1 LSRYSEKLLKGTV
14 LLSAGSI
21 ISLVIAAAGSIIIAR
36 LLGPENYG
44 LIGMSMIL
52 PNLMLALTDLGINTA
67 LTRYSSIRDSSMK
80 TIVVS
85 GLTLKIILSLLSALI
100 VYITA
105 PYVAKALGRPYI
117 EPYIKLLSIFTLAS
131 LLYGALNSILIGYG
145 LYALS
150 SISQVILT
158 IIRVSSAVLLVIL
171 GYGVTGAIL
180 GHVIAWL
187 LTTIPLL
194 VYTLKLIGLP
204 LTISLKSIRELLH
217 YGIPLHLPVVISIP
231 LGQLYYSI
239 MVRVSSDWEIGNLSV
254 AQNFLAPLNAIG
266 GAIGMSLLSILPSLT
281 SSNEMSIATS
291 KVIRI
296 TSLIMPALACS
307 IIIVSEPLIL
317 TLYGPNYTMSP
328 LYTSLLVLVFLY
340 APLGSLVWGS
350 YFPSIGRTDI
360 SLRISLV
367 GTAIGIPVYVTL
379 TILAGVIGY
388 IVSGLLVGLVQSI
401 YALSIARSL
410 GTRVD
415 LKSNTVMLAS
425 SILALTSALPIIL
438 IVNNLILE
446 FIIAATVYTI
456 VLALTTPIIA
466 GEDTLK
472 EISQAIIKTK
482 LIGPITASLLNVDI
496 KIAMKIW
503 GLEEKSSK

>member
-1 LSRYSEKLLKGTV
+1 
-14 LLSAGSI
+14 
-21 ISLVIAAAGSIIIAR
+21 
-36 LLGPENYG
+36 
-44 LIGMSMIL
+44 
-52 PNLMLALTDLGINTA
+52 
-67 LTRYSSIRDSSMK
+67 
-80 TIVVS
+80 
-85 GLTLKIILSLLSALI
+85 
-100 VYITA
+100 
-105 PYVAKALGRPYI
+105 
-117 EPYIKLLSIFTLAS
+117 
-131 LLYGALNSILIGYG
+131 
-145 LYALS
+145 
-150 SISQVILT
+150 
-158 IIRVSSAVLLVIL
+158 
-171 GYGVTGAIL
+171 
-180 GHVIAWL
+180 
-187 LTTIPLL
+187 
-194 VYTLKLIGLP
+194 
-204 LTISLKSIRELLH
+204 
-217 YGIPLHLPVVISIP
+217 
-231 LGQLYYSI
+231 
-239 MVRVSSDWEIGNLSV
+239 
-254 AQNFLAPLNAIG
+254 
-266 GAIGMSLLSILPSLT
+266 
-281 SSNEMSIATS
+281 
-291 KVIRI
+291 
-296 TSLIMPALACS
+296 
-307 IIIVSEPLIL
+307 
-317 TLYGPNYTMSP
+317 
-328 LYTSLLVLVFLY
+328 VFLY